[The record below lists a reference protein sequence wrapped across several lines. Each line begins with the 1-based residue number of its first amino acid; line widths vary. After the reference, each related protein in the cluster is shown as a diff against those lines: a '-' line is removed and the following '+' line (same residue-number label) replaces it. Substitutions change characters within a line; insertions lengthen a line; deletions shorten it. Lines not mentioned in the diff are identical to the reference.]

1 MTTTDLNRA
10 YDYCLQLA
18 RSHYENFPVA
28 SIALPRDLRRPI
40 AVIYAFART
49 ADDFAD
55 EPTRDAVTRLKLLQA
70 YREQLQQS
78 YQTQTSTDPIFTAL
92 GDVITRHELPLNL
105 LDDLLTAFIMDV
117 TTLRY
122 ATYSDVMGYCRYSAN
137 PIGRLLL
144 HLVNQTDETSLDQSD
159 AVCTALQLINF
170 WQDLAQDYNENQRIY
185 VPQSEWEK
193 FAVTEPHFRNQLTDE
208 GMRGLM
214 QLQYQRTRELLQR
227 GFPLGATLRGR
238 LGFEIRL
245 TLAAGEKI
253 LDALDRQT
261 SDVFSRPRLHR
272 RDWLSILWRAAR
284 VSQYRIHHTDQ
295 YN

>member
-1 MTTTDLNRA
+1 MTTTDLNHA

-28 SIALPRDLRRPI
+28 SIALPRHLRRPI

-49 ADDFAD
+49 ADDYAD
-55 EPTRDAVTRLKLLQA
+55 EPTRDAATRLKLLQT
-70 YREQLQQS
+70 YREQLRQT
-78 YQTQTSTDPIFTAL
+78 YQTQARTDPVFTAL
-92 GDVITRHELPLNL
+92 GDVIARYELPINL
-105 LDDLLTAFIMDV
+105 LDDLLTAFTMDV

-122 ATYSDVMGYCRYSAN
+122 STYADVVNYCTYSAN

-144 HLVNQTDETSLDQSD
+144 HLANQTDEASLEQSD

-170 WQDLAQDYNENQRIY
+170 WQDLAQDYEENQRIY
-185 VPQSEWEK
+185 VPQSEWAE
-193 FAVTEPHFRNQLTDE
+193 FAVTEAHFRNQITDE
-208 GMRGLM
+208 GMRTLM
-214 QLQYQRTRELLQR
+214 QHQYQRTRKLLRR

-253 LDALDRQT
+253 LDTLDRQT
-261 SDVFSRPRLHR
+261 TDVFSRPRLHH
-272 RDWLSILWRAAR
+272 RDWLSIFWRASR
-284 VSQYRIHHTDQ
+284 VNQYRILRA
-295 YN
+295 N

>member
-28 SIALPRDLRRPI
+28 SIALPRHLRRPI

-55 EPTRDAVTRLKLLQA
+55 EPTRDATTRLKLLQA
-70 YREQLQQS
+70 YREQLLHICQP
-78 YQTQTSTDPIFTAL
+78 QTNTDPVFTAL
-92 GDVITRHELPLNL
+92 GDVVARHELPLNL
-105 LDDLLTAFIMDV
+105 LDDLLTAFTMDV

-122 ATYSDVMGYCRYSAN
+122 STYADVVNYCTYSAN

-144 HLVNQTDETSLDQSD
+144 HLVNQTDETSLKQSD

-170 WQDLAQDYNENQRIY
+170 WQDLAQDYEENQRIY
-185 VPQSEWEK
+185 VPQSEWAK
-193 FAVTEPHFRNQLTDE
+193 FAVTEAHFHNQLTDE
-208 GMRGLM
+208 GMRTLM
-214 QLQYQRTRELLQR
+214 QHQYQRTRELLR
-227 GFPLGATLRGR
+227 HGFPLGATLGGR

-245 TLAAGEKI
+245 TLAAGDKI

-261 SDVFSRPRLHR
+261 TDVFSRPRLHH
-272 RDWLSILWRAAR
+272 RDWLSIFWRAAR
-284 VSQYRIHHTDQ
+284 ASQYRIHRAD
-295 YN
+295 